1 MIIWLTLLTLAEINT
16 EFMTDQPTPFNAV
29 LVDGARIPFL
39 KSGTD
44 YNDLMSY
51 DLGRMAISGL
61 LSRNDLD
68 PATIDRV
75 IMGTVIQEVKTS
87 NVARESALGAGIPNT
102 VPAFT
107 TTMACISSNQAI
119 TSGVDLIR
127 SGQAKIILAG
137 GTETMSDIPV
147 RFKKKFRQKVLAAR
161 KYKSPLDFLGFLKG
175 LRPKDLLPE
184 LPAIAEFSTGET
196 MGESADRMA
205 ARFGVSRE
213 DQDEFAMRS
222 HHTAAK
228 ATEDGLLDEEVIA
241 AKIPPKFKLVEQDNG
256 FRADTSMEKLSKL
269 RPAFIKPHGTIT
281 AGNASFLT
289 DGASASLIMEE
300 QTALALGLKPKAY
313 LRAYNY
319 VSQDPG
325 DELLLGPAY
334 ATPKVLD
341 AMKLTLKDID
351 VFELHEAFAGQVL
364 AVLNA
369 LDSDDFAKKS
379 LNRDKKVGR
388 IPMEKLNTLGG
399 SLSLGHPFGATGVR
413 LVTTAANRLIREDG
427 KYALV
432 TACAAG
438 GQGHAIILE
447 KYEGHS

>member
-1 MIIWLTLLTLAEINT
+1 MGTNNNYAG
-16 EFMTDQPTPFNAV
+16 TPV

-39 KSGTD
+39 KSSTQ
-44 YNDLMSY
+44 YKHLMAY
-51 DLGRMAISGL
+51 DLGRLAISGL
-61 LSRNDLD
+61 LARNDLD
-68 PATIDRV
+68 PTTIDQV

-102 VPAFT
+102 VPAHT
-107 TTMACISSNQAI
+107 VSLACISSNQAI
-119 TSGVDLIR
+119 TSGMEMIR
-127 SGQAKIILAG
+127 SGQAKIVLAG

-147 RFKKKFRQKVLAAR
+147 RFKKKFRQKVLDAR
-161 KYKSPLDFLGFLKG
+161 KYKSPVEFLKFFKG
-175 LRPKDLLPE
+175 LGIKDFLPE

-196 MGESADRMA
+196 MGKSADRMA
-205 ARFGVSRE
+205 ARFGVSRT

-222 HHTAAK
+222 HHLAAK
-228 ATEDGLLDEEVIA
+228 ASVEGILSEEVLEVPV
-241 AKIPPKFKLVEQDNG
+241 PPKFELVKSDNG
-256 FRADTSMEKLSKL
+256 FRADTSMEKLGKL

-289 DGASASLIMEE
+289 DGASASLIMDE
-300 QTALALGLKPKAY
+300 QTALDLGLKPKAY
-313 LRAYNY
+313 LREYVY

-325 DELLLGPAY
+325 EELLLGPAY

-341 AMKLTLKDID
+341 RMKLTMEDID
-351 VFELHEAFAGQVL
+351 VFEVHEAFAGQVL

-369 LDSDDFAKKS
+369 LDSDEFAKKS
-379 LNRDKKVGR
+379 LGKNEKVGR
-388 IPMEKLNTLGG
+388 IPMDKMNTLGG

-447 KYEGHS
+447 RYGS